1 MLSMLPMLVLLGA
14 LSILEEALHH
24 FSGQYLVQVQP
35 EKWCSASS
43 NIPLSIFL
51 FDSFNLDLVSM
62 NEAFVHAR
70 TIFQVGTL
78 YNEESIHIGNISTQ
92 S

>member
-1 MLSMLPMLVLLGA
+1 MLVLLGA

-51 FDSFNLDLVSM
+51 FDSFN
-62 NEAFVHAR
+62 
-70 TIFQVGTL
+70 FQLTW
-78 YNEESIHIGNISTQ
+78 YR
-92 S
+92 